1 MLVRF
6 PLILAALLVAV
17 VPAQAQ
23 DHGGGHG
30 GGAAAGGA
38 APVSQTLIKVGEQ
51 TRTFSEAEVQVLQ
64 ELDGRRMELDRR
76 EQALELRERLVDLME
91 NKLNNRV
98 EELNALRAELNTML
112 ANVSGKDDAELM
124 QLAQMYANMKP
135 AAAAVV
141 LNRLDNPIVLDVLT
155 RMPVK
160 KSGKIL
166 EVLDPAKARFLSEM
180 LATRLPVPVSATAA
194 P

>member
-1 MLVRF
+1 MVPMRFFAGMLAF
-6 PLILAALLVAV
+6 MVASV
-17 VPAQAQ
+17 LGHAEE
-23 DHGGGHG
+23 HG
-30 GGAAAGGA
+30 AVAGGA

-51 TRTFSEAEVQVLQ
+51 GRTFSEAEVQVLQ
-64 ELDGRRMELDRR
+64 ELDSRRLELDRR

-98 EELNALRAELNTML
+98 EELNALRAELNALL

-124 QLAQMYANMKP
+124 QLSQMYANMKP
-135 AAAAVV
+135 ASAAVV

-166 EVLDPAKARFLSEM
+166 EALDPAKARFLSEM
-180 LATRLPVPVSATAA
+180 LATRMQIPVSATTA